1 MFERFT
7 DQARAV
13 VVGAREQAQ
22 ALHHPYIGTEHL
34 LLALFDPA
42 TGATAAL
49 LRDTG
54 LDAESVRAAVRQHV
68 AAPRSALTDEDAEV
82 LRSIGIDLQAVLAR
96 LEETLGADALA
107 PAPASEGRRRLFR
120 RRAARQ
126 TGGRVPFTARA
137 KKVLELSLREALALR
152 HGHIG
157 SEHILLGLL
166 REREGLA
173 ATLLTERGVDL
184 RALRAATL
192 KTLDEAA

>member
-107 PAPASEGRRRLFR
+107 PAPACEGRRRLFR
-120 RRAARQ
+120 RRPVRQ

-184 RALRAATL
+184 GALRAATL